1 MSARDEEIDRL
12 TARIAVLERDLD
24 SSRRASDG
32 ASLAR
37 DALAQQLRNSE
48 VQLRQSQE
56 NAHVGTWDWDLRTGV
71 VTRSPELCRIFGRS
85 HEELG
90 RGRMPAVDHVH
101 VDDRERVQAELDSAV
116 AARQSYAVDFRVVRP
131 DGVAFIHS
139 RGLVLCDDSGAPT
152 HVSGTAQDVTDRKR
166 VEARLLIADRMS
178 SVGTLAAGMA
188 HEINNPLAYVL
199 SNLGLVAEELGA
211 MAGAGPS
218 ERLRE
223 VLEMIGEARQGGE
236 RIQKIVR
243 GLKAFSRADE
253 ERRVLVDVRRILDVA
268 IHMSFNEIRHRAQL
282 VKDYG
287 EVPPLHADEGQL
299 AQVFVNLLVNAAQA
313 IPEGHAE
320 TNEIRVAA
328 TTDESGRVVLS
339 FRDTGAGIA
348 PELLGRIFDPFF
360 TTKRVGVGTGL
371 GLSICHGIITALG
384 GEISVESQPG
394 KGTVVRI
401 TLLPAPVEEV
411 KPEEPRAVV
420 ASVAKR
426 GRVLVVDDDARVG
439 TTLGRVLKDHD
450 VTVLTDARDAR
461 DRITAG
467 ERYDLI
473 LCDLMMPLMNG
484 MDFHAELA
492 RSIPEQAARM
502 IFVTGGAFTQGAT
515 DFLHEV
521 PNERLEKPFDATS
534 VRALVQRYLR

>member
-32 ASLAR
+32 ASLVR

-48 VQLRQSQE
+48 AQLRQSQE
-56 NAHVGTWDWDLRTGV
+56 IAHVGTWDWDLRTGV

-211 MAGAGPS
+211 MAGAAPS

-401 TLLPAPVEEV
+401 TLPPAPVEEV

-502 IFVTGGAFTQGAT
+502 IFVTGGAFTLGAT